1 MTGRLSGRL
10 HMAYLVGPTL
20 HQSIVSQLDFVL
32 AKACDS
38 KPFVVSFFGDEGA
51 AISWLQAHQT
61 TAPAR

>member
-20 HQSIVSQLDFVL
+20 HQSIVSQLDFVS
-32 AKACDS
+32 AEACDS

-51 AISWLQAHQT
+51 AIS
-61 TAPAR
+61 